1 MKKNGKIKSVFS
13 SSENYDHWTYLSSK
27 YRVRHYF
34 FKLKHILIKWNI
46 CLPGIFIQIARKP
59 NMPQCQY
66 SKLGREACKMLLTR
80 QQLIRRKFF
89 FRSYKNSVK
98 SSNVRGNKLLIF
110 FSQRIGWAT
119 RKAILPISTNLSL
132 WFPRKSSK
140 DKKNKGGIEI
150 YCT

>member
-89 FRSYKNSVK
+89 FAPTRT
-98 SSNVRGNKLLIF
+98 LLKAQMSEATSF
-110 FSQRIGWAT
+110 WYSFLKGLAGLQEKQFSPYPLTYHCDFLGSRPKI
-119 RKAILPISTNLSL
+119 RKT
-132 WFPRKSSK
+132 KV
-140 DKKNKGGIEI
+140 E
-150 YCT
+150 